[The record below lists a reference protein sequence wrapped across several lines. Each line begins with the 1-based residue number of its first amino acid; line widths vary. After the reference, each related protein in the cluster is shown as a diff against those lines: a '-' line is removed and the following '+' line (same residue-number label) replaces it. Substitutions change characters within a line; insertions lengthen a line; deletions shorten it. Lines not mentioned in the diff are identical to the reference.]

1 MNEDWDEALKL
12 SIQKML
18 PLLTSIIWVAL
29 SYMPFD
35 FLLPTNI
42 HANVAVICVYYWVLH
57 RPDVFNLFSVFFL
70 GLFEDVLTSA
80 PLGSSIFQLLLLY
93 VLVGYMVK
101 YFNGKSFELLWLGFL
116 PLAFVVMFA
125 RWFVV
130 SIYYADFLPFA
141 LLMFSFLLTSA
152 VYPLVTLVNV
162 GIQNKLMTDEA

>member
-1 MNEDWDEALKL
+1 M
-12 SIQKML
+12 
-18 PLLTSIIWVAL
+18 
-29 SYMPFD
+29 
-35 FLLPTNI
+35 
-42 HANVAVICVYYWVLH
+42 
-57 RPDVFNLFSVFFL
+57 LFSVFFL